1 MAKKLFISGRMSGN
15 KYYKAEF
22 ENAKRYYEKQG
33 YTVVIPSVLPIGLS
47 NADYVR
53 ICLAM
58 LDSCDEAAFLPNWEM
73 SPGAR
78 LEHAYCTYVQK
89 PILLFEDDVE
99 S

>member
-1 MAKKLFISGRMSGN
+1 MAKKLFISGRISGN

-47 NADYVR
+47 NADYAR

-89 PILLFEDDVE
+89 PILLFGDSME